1 MIQCCCFSFTC
12 FTFFCLK
19 KKQHSYFKKEAF
31 WSVWIKL
38 NKKKKRNWEKNWS
51 FFWTKGYSLW
61 FIFRHFLL
69 PSGTLQVVD
78 VSGEDEGEYRCT
90 ATQGELHKL
99 PDQVE
104 NLPWKKSSAASL
116 RVIPG
121 NSRSH
126 LMFLLCQGLCV
137 VMLFITLQGDRWTSL
152 PPDGTVSLLYQGQCS
167 VW

>member
-1 MIQCCCFSFTC
+1 MFFLYYKQVIDAYNLLSFSEKKTIHILIKSFLVC
-12 FTFFCLK
+12 LDKIELEKKKKELK
-19 KKQHSYFKKEAF
+19 KKMVY
-31 WSVWIKL
+31 
-38 NKKKKRNWEKNWS
+38 
-51 FFWTKGYSLW
+51 FWTKGFSHW

-121 NSRSH
+121 RSRSH
-126 LMFLLCQGLCV
+126 LMFLLCQGQFV
-137 VMLFITLQGDRWTSL
+137 VMLFITLQGHT
-152 PPDGTVSLLYQGQCS
+152 
-167 VW
+167 